1 MPAPKEIE
9 VDDMAD
15 LYYDSDSSSGEQVFV
30 TTDLFLHAYHLIFDR
45 MLQDIEEKKFLPAVT
60 NLSKA
65 LAKTSEDEVKGA
77 PLNMPA
83 IREALLYDLLY
94 FSVAAK
100 VLDPSFAVPAAIRSQ
115 TEALVARIN
124 SGKAN
129 CPLPRTSGGS
139 AKKTSRN
146 IRYVDTMPRT
156 RHCEDTFAA

>member
-1 MPAPKEIE
+1 
-9 VDDMAD
+9 
-15 LYYDSDSSSGEQVFV
+15 
-30 TTDLFLHAYHLIFDR
+30 

-124 SGKAN
+124 SGEGE
-129 CPLPRTSGGS
+129 LPS
-139 AKKTSRN
+139 AQNFRGLGKEDFTQYKIRGHYAKNEALRRYFRGMMWYGRHNFLLSDKTQ
-146 IRYVDTMPRT
+146 TL
-156 RHCEDTFAA
+156 AASLLPH